1 MEHGNMLAIV
11 GSPGSGKTTLA
22 VKLAAEIAKKKKN
35 VVVVCSDP
43 FVPSVPFLLP
53 MDMEQEVSLGA
64 LLTSPALTQ
73 NEILEACVSVPANE
87 YISLLGYRMGEN
99 LMSYPKVTRERAV
112 EFLVCL
118 RHLADYVILDCT
130 SVFEADVFSILAM
143 EMADRVLRVG
153 TSNLRG
159 ISYFKSHA
167 GMLEGRADNGKY
179 ISAIGN
185 FKTGQEWE
193 AAAGQ
198 YGGVG
203 FVFPYV
209 FGRKF
214 GRAFENRESSTY
226 VFFTVS
232 RSLAIFNGENSTS
245 SIPEEKTK
253 KDFSRR
259 LADGSYFFD
268 FFLFNIIY
276 VPLRM
281 RGIRT
286 KRTVSFVF
294 MDIIRDFLGY
304 YPIRWVLSIDRKI

>member
-35 VVVVCSDP
+35 VIVVCSDP

-53 MDMEQEVSLGA
+53 MDTEQEVSLGA
-64 LLTSPALTQ
+64 LLTAPSLTQ
-73 NEILEACVSVPANE
+73 NKILEACVPVPANE

-209 FGRKF
+209 AELEKQYDEASLWNGLTSKEAGPFQTEVRKVLVEVFGLYETKQ
-214 GRAFENRESSTY
+214 
-226 VFFTVS
+226 
-232 RSLAIFNGENSTS
+232 GENK
-245 SIPEEKTK
+245 PGAEKK
-253 KDFSRR
+253 KR
-259 LADGSYFFD
+259 
-268 FFLFNIIY
+268 
-276 VPLRM
+276 
-281 RGIRT
+281 
-286 KRTVSFVF
+286 
-294 MDIIRDFLGY
+294 
-304 YPIRWVLSIDRKI
+304 

>member
-35 VVVVCSDP
+35 VIVVCSDP

-53 MDMEQEVSLGA
+53 MDTEQEVSLGA
-64 LLTSPALTQ
+64 LLTAPSLTQ
-73 NEILEACVSVPANE
+73 NKILEACVPVPANE

-209 FGRKF
+209 
-214 GRAFENRESSTY
+214 AE
-226 VFFTVS
+226 
-232 RSLAIFNGENSTS
+232 LENSM
-245 SIPEEKTK
+245 
-253 KDFSRR
+253 
-259 LADGSYFFD
+259 
-268 FFLFNIIY
+268 
-276 VPLRM
+276 M
-281 RGIRT
+281 RQVCG
-286 KRTVSFVF
+286 
-294 MDIIRDFLGY
+294 MG
-304 YPIRWVLSIDRKI
+304 

>member
-1 MEHGNMLAIV
+1 
-11 GSPGSGKTTLA
+11 
-22 VKLAAEIAKKKKN
+22 
-35 VVVVCSDP
+35 
-43 FVPSVPFLLP
+43 
-53 MDMEQEVSLGA
+53 
-64 LLTSPALTQ
+64 
-73 NEILEACVSVPANE
+73 
-87 YISLLGYRMGEN
+87 
-99 LMSYPKVTRERAV
+99 MSYPKVTRERAV

-209 FGRKF
+209 AELEKQYDEASLWNGLTSKEASPFRRRSGKCWSKSLDCMRQNRAKTSRGQKKETGSAQPLCLEKQGRI
-214 GRAFENRESSTY
+214 
-226 VFFTVS
+226 
-232 RSLAIFNGENSTS
+232 L
-245 SIPEEKTK
+245 
-253 KDFSRR
+253 SRR
-259 LADGSYFFD
+259 KRIAG
-268 FFLFNIIY
+268 NIKH
-276 VPLRM
+276 
-281 RGIRT
+281 T
-286 KRTVSFVF
+286 
-294 MDIIRDFLGY
+294 
-304 YPIRWVLSIDRKI
+304 

>member
-35 VVVVCSDP
+35 VIVVCSDP

-53 MDMEQEVSLGA
+53 MDTEQEVSLGA
-64 LLTSPALTQ
+64 LLTAPSLTQ
-73 NEILEACVSVPANE
+73 NKILEACVPVPANE

-179 ISAIGN
+179 INYGGALTGLCMFDTCKNQEAAWKWI
-185 FKTGQEWE
+185 TYMCGQEANSYWNKSI
-193 AAAGQ
+193 GQ
-198 YGGVG
+198 LPTNTACYNDDWMKDMQHIQCAIETTSQDNCLTYTSPAYLPDWGSI
-203 FVFPYV
+203 
-209 FGRKF
+209 
-214 GRAFENRESSTY
+214 NSTY
-226 VFFTVS
+226 
-232 RSLAIFNGENSTS
+232 IE
-245 SIPEEKTK
+245 P
-253 KDFSRR
+253 
-259 LADGSYFFD
+259 
-268 FFLFNIIY
+268 
-276 VPLRM
+276 
-281 RGIRT
+281 GIQSVMSGDMT
-286 KRTVSFVF
+286 AKELLD
-294 MDIIRDFLGY
+294 MWAEHLNEAY
-304 YPIRWVLSIDRKI
+304 ANYMAN

>member
-35 VVVVCSDP
+35 VIVVCSDP

-53 MDMEQEVSLGA
+53 MDTEQEVSLGA
-64 LLTSPALTQ
+64 LLTAPSLTQ
-73 NEILEACVSVPANE
+73 NKILEACVPVPANE

-185 FKTGQEWE
+185 F
-193 AAAGQ
+193 
-198 YGGVG
+198 
-203 FVFPYV
+203 
-209 FGRKF
+209 
-214 GRAFENRESSTY
+214 
-226 VFFTVS
+226 
-232 RSLAIFNGENSTS
+232 LAT
-245 SIPEEKTK
+245 
-253 KDFSRR
+253 
-259 LADGSYFFD
+259 
-268 FFLFNIIY
+268 
-276 VPLRM
+276 
-281 RGIRT
+281 
-286 KRTVSFVF
+286 
-294 MDIIRDFLGY
+294 
-304 YPIRWVLSIDRKI
+304 

>member
-118 RHLADYVILDCT
+118 RHLADYVILDFHPCHG
-130 SVFEADVFSILAM
+130 DG
-143 EMADRVLRVG
+143 RPG
-153 TSNLRG
+153 T
-159 ISYFKSHA
+159 A
-167 GMLEGRADNGKY
+167 C
-179 ISAIGN
+179 GN
-185 FKTGQEWE
+185 FQS
-193 AAAGQ
+193 AGNILLQ
-198 YGGVG
+198 VPCGYA
-203 FVFPYV
+203 
-209 FGRKF
+209 GRPRRQWKIYKCH
-214 GRAFENRESSTY
+214 RE
-226 VFFTVS
+226 
-232 RSLAIFNGENSTS
+232 L
-245 SIPEEKTK
+245 
-253 KDFSRR
+253 
-259 LADGSYFFD
+259 
-268 FFLFNIIY
+268 
-276 VPLRM
+276 
-281 RGIRT
+281 
-286 KRTVSFVF
+286 
-294 MDIIRDFLGY
+294 
-304 YPIRWVLSIDRKI
+304 

>member
-118 RHLADYVILDCT
+118 RHLAD
-130 SVFEADVFSILAM
+130 
-143 EMADRVLRVG
+143 
-153 TSNLRG
+153 
-159 ISYFKSHA
+159 
-167 GMLEGRADNGKY
+167 
-179 ISAIGN
+179 
-185 FKTGQEWE
+185 
-193 AAAGQ
+193 
-198 YGGVG
+198 
-203 FVFPYV
+203 
-209 FGRKF
+209 
-214 GRAFENRESSTY
+214 
-226 VFFTVS
+226 
-232 RSLAIFNGENSTS
+232 
-245 SIPEEKTK
+245 
-253 KDFSRR
+253 
-259 LADGSYFFD
+259 
-268 FFLFNIIY
+268 
-276 VPLRM
+276 
-281 RGIRT
+281 
-286 KRTVSFVF
+286 
-294 MDIIRDFLGY
+294 
-304 YPIRWVLSIDRKI
+304 